1 MVAQAKK
8 YKMSSILGKIHTNIY
23 IYIYIFSEA
32 AKNLWNY
39 GKPPKKSC

>member
-23 IYIYIFSEA
+23 SEA
-32 AKNLWNY
+32 AKDLWNY